1 MTLHAL
7 LRLFVLTCLL
17 TLTGCVNI
25 PDNVEAVHGFE
36 LQRYLGKWY
45 EIARLDHSFE
55 RDLISVTADYSL
67 RQEGGIR
74 VVNRGFNS
82 RNGEWEQAEG
92 RAYFVDQPDIGRLKV
107 SFFGPFYSGYNII
120 ALDKQYYRYAM
131 VCGPNRSYLWI
142 LARERT
148 LDKQTLN
155 RLLEQARNNG
165 FDVKQLIFVQQS
177 SKTGIK

>member
-1 MTLHAL
+1 MAVHAV
-7 LRLFVLTCLL
+7 LRLFVIACLL
-17 TLTGCVNI
+17 ALTGCVNI
-25 PDNVEAVHGFE
+25 PDNVEAVHDFE

-55 RDLISVTADYSL
+55 RDLISVTADYTL

-82 RNGEWEQAEG
+82 RSGEWEQAEG

-120 ALDKQYYRYAM
+120 ALDKQNYRYAM

-142 LARERT
+142 LARQRT
-148 LDKQTLN
+148 LDEQTLN
-155 RLLEQARNNG
+155 RLLEQARKNG
-165 FDVKQLIFVQQS
+165 FSVEQLIFVPQS
-177 SKTGIK
+177 NKNRE